1 MAKNEKI
8 AALEAKIAD
17 LDNAAR
23 KAEQRADAIQEIATA
38 VGSSLELDEV
48 LQIILDRVTD
58 LLEAERST
66 LFLLSD
72 DRDRLE
78 SVIAQGTGETQIEL
92 EVGEGLSG
100 WAARTGRSLSIKDA
114 YQDPRF
120 HKEWDESTGFK
131 TEAVLCVPMRNLQR
145 RILGVVEVLNKRG
158 GGYFSTADERLLTA
172 LAGTAAVTIENAKLY
187 SAAVARNVELMDTQA
202 QLERTLRELDAL
214 FEVEQE
220 ISNAIDL
227 SGMLQEVL
235 ATLIGVLDAEA
246 GSVLL
251 LPEEGSAESTLSFK
265 AAVGEAASGVMRV
278 RLASGEGIIGW
289 AAANAEPVRV
299 DDVAHDPRH
308 SARIADEVEFPVRN
322 ELAAPVMDGDDCIG
336 AISVL
341 NRLGEDPFS
350 DEDLKLLQLAAGQLG
365 RAIVRRQE
373 WDAEER
379 QGRLATIGRMLSGV
393 LHDLKTPMTIIS
405 GYVQL
410 MARKE
415 DSEERAKYAR
425 LVLDQFENMGAM
437 TKEVLKFAR
446 GDSEVLLRKVYLNE
460 FLGKLQENVE
470 RQVEGHK
477 IGLSLSA
484 EDQGAARFDE
494 TKVHRVLQNLV
505 RNAIEAMPG
514 GGRLSIGFSRD
525 HDDLLITVGDTG
537 DGVPPEIQDVLFD
550 SFVTTGKKDG
560 TGLGLAIVKQIVND
574 HGGAIDFETGPEGT
588 TFSVRLPQDR

>member
-1 MAKNEKI
+1 MAKSEKVV
-8 AALEAKIAD
+8 ALEARIAE
-17 LDNAAR
+17 LLGSVER
-23 KAEQRADAIQEIATA
+23 AEARADAIQEIAAA

-48 LQIILDRVTD
+48 LQIILDKVTD

-66 LFLLSD
+66 LFLLNDS
-72 DRDRLE
+72 RERLE
-78 SVIAQGTGETQIEL
+78 SVIAQGTGETKIQL

-120 HKEWDESTGFK
+120 QKDWDEATGFR
-131 TEAVLCVPMRNLQR
+131 TAAVLCVPMRNLQR
-145 RILGVVEVLNKRG
+145 RILGVIEVLNKRG

-172 LAGTAAVTIENAKLY
+172 LAGAAAVTIENAKLY
-187 SAAVARNVELMDTQA
+187 SSAVARNVELMDTQA

-220 ISNAIDL
+220 ISSAMDL

-235 ATLIGVLDAEA
+235 NTLTAVLDAEA

-278 RLASGEGIIGW
+278 RLAQGEGIIGW
-289 AAANAEPVRV
+289 AAANAQPIRV
-299 DDVAHDPRH
+299 DDVAGDPRH

-322 ELAAPVMDGDDCIG
+322 ELAAPLMDGDDCIG

-341 NRLGEDPFS
+341 NRIGEDPFS

-365 RAIVRRQE
+365 RAVVRRQE
-373 WDAEER
+373 WDAEQR

-437 TKEVLKFAR
+437 TREVLKFAR
-446 GDSEVLLRKVYLNE
+446 GDSEVLVRKVYLNE
-460 FLGKLQENVE
+460 FLSKLEENVR
-470 RQVEGHK
+470 RQVEGRK
-477 IGLSLSA
+477 IGLSLSFQ
-484 EDQGAARFDE
+484 DQGAAWFDE
-494 TKVHRVLQNLV
+494 TKVHRALQNLV

-514 GGRLSIGFSRD
+514 GGKLSIEFSRD
-525 HDDLLITVGDTG
+525 DEDLVIAVTDTG
-537 DGVPPEIQDVLFD
+537 PGVPAEIQDVLFD

-574 HGGAIDFETGPEGT
+574 HHGAIEFDTGPEGT
-588 TFSVRLPQDR
+588 TFHVRLPQDR